1 MAASGCIAARFCT
14 AEPAERETLFFFDE
28 VFFLDEALFFRVVDF
43 FFVADFFLADADLA
57 VREACAEVCAGAATE
72 TIGEAVIS
80 MAATRMTIIL
90 YEPDFIVR

>member
-1 MAASGCIAARFCT
+1 MAV
-14 AEPAERETLFFFDE
+14 PAERETLFFLVE
-28 VFFLDEALFFRVVDF
+28 VFFFEEALLFRVVDF
-43 FFVADFFLADADLA
+43 LFVVDFFLADDDPAA
-57 VREACAEVCAGAATE
+57 REACAEVCAGAATE